1 VDYEL
6 RIVVEKV
13 AVSSQE
19 VVKRDT
25 IKIYDIQRPESILD
39 LGLRHSEQISLL
51 SKVQNTLVAEQSI
64 LIDPGTNVCPNCG
77 QKLKKNGYKE
87 SDFSAVF
94 SDHKLL
100 VQKHR
105 CSRPECGWQSASTIK
120 SLFGTNIHPDLA
132 KLQCSQGALFS
143 YREAEQNS
151 SEVELSTTECE

>member
-1 VDYEL
+1 MDYEL

-13 AVSSQE
+13 AISSQE

-39 LGLRHSEQISLL
+39 LGLRHLEQISLL
-51 SKVQNTLVAEQSI
+51 SKVQNILLAEQSI
-64 LIDPGTNVCPNCG
+64 LINPQTNACPNCG

-105 CSRPECGWQSASTIK
+105 CSHPDCGWQSPSTIK
-120 SLFGTNIHPDLA
+120 SLFGTNIHPD
-132 KLQCSQGALFS
+132 K
-143 YREAEQNS
+143 RETAMRTRCL
-151 SEVELSTTECE
+151 V

>member
-39 LGLRHSEQISLL
+39 LGLRHAEQISLL
-51 SKVQNTLVAEQSI
+51 SKVQNALLAEQTI
-64 LIDPGTNVCPNCG
+64 LIDPGTNVCPNCR
-77 QKLKKNGYKE
+77 KEEKRSEE
-87 SDFSAVF
+87 SDFYAVF
-94 SDHKLL
+94 SDHKLP

-105 CSRPECGWQSASTIK
+105 CSSPECGWQSSSTLP
-120 SLFGTNIHPDLA
+120 SLFGTNIHPDKRDCNVSKVLCLA
-132 KLQCSQGALFS
+132 IEKPSKIL
-143 YREAEQNS
+143 R
-151 SEVELSTTECE
+151 VELSTAECE